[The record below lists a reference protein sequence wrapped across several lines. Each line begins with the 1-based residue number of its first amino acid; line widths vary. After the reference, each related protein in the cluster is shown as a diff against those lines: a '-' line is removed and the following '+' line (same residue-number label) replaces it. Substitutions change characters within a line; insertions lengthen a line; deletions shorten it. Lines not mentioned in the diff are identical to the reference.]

1 MLSREERLRF
11 QQVEA
16 SWARVSA
23 AGFQGIDCRESSNH
37 LSFYQDYQS
46 FDAGEQREADLA
58 ADGDDTSGTVYRDW
72 CVGARL
78 KKSIADPD
86 AGVEYLRENDPIL
99 QDSDIDQAIRA
110 AIYRTEKQEF
120 NSHDR
125 ILTDVP
131 KCGRRK
137 GGTYGL
143 PPERRRTRSAKIV
156 NEQLLRW
163 NCSEQECLEVDA
175 SNAAVAERINRKRDY
190 AMEQYHGKYREVLSL
205 LLLGISTNE
214 IASRVG
220 KTPRRIRQLVNGN
233 AGRNAPGLR
242 QFIAELCEQSPHLHS
257 PPLYDVSA
265 ATDAPTVDGVEVR
278 HVC

>member
-1 MLSREERLRF
+1 MLSREKRRRF

-46 FDAGEQREADLA
+46 FDAGEQREADLQA
-58 ADGDDTSGTVYRDW
+58 TGDDDASGTAYKDW
-72 CVGARL
+72 CTGARL
-78 KKSIADPD
+78 RHAAADPD
-86 AGVEYLRENDPIL
+86 AGVKYLREIR
-99 QDSDIDQAIRA
+99 DSESDDSIEKQIHS

-137 GGTYGL
+137 GGTHGL
-143 PPERRRTRSAKIV
+143 PPELRRTRSAKIV

-163 NCSEQECLEVDA
+163 NCSEEECRETEEF
-175 SNAAVAERINRKRDY
+175 NAGVGERINRKREY
-190 AMEQYHGKYREVLSL
+190 ALSQYQGKYRDVLSL
-205 LLLGISTNE
+205 FLIGLPTKE
-214 IASRVG
+214 IAARVG

-233 AGRNAPGLR
+233 VGRNAPGLR
-242 QFIAELCEQSPHLHS
+242 QFIAELCEQSP
-257 PPLYDVSA
+257 PLPDVN
-265 ATDAPTVDGVEVR
+265 DACTAPFVAGVGVR